1 MTGGHIFVEC
11 LKAQGVEVIFG
22 LPGNH
27 LDTVYEALYY
37 NQDCIRHYVTRH
49 EGGTAFMADGYARAT
64 GDVGVCMTV
73 PGPGSNNA
81 SIGICEAYTA
91 CSTRAVDNRAESIFA
106 CTQRPEEEFSR
117 LGSARRLRINDE
129 TY

>member
-37 NQDCIRHYVTRH
+37 NQDSIRHYVTRH
-49 EGGTAFMADGYARAT
+49 EGWHGVHGRWLCPRHWRCRCVHDCAWAR
-64 GDVGVCMTV
+64 
-73 PGPGSNNA
+73 
-81 SIGICEAYTA
+81 
-91 CSTRAVDNRAESIFA
+91 F
-106 CTQRPEEEFSR
+106 
-117 LGSARRLRINDE
+117 
-129 TY
+129 